1 MYPSEPNR
9 LVSGVI
15 EQTVDELRDL
25 ALEAGDAA
33 GYFPALYV
41 RVTGDIAAGIRD
53 HQFEDGARMERFVD
67 VFAGYYIRARTAQM
81 PVPRCWQATWDVA
94 GDPNLVIVQHL
105 LLGANAHV
113 NHDLAKTVVEVASDD
128 GGGLEAVR
136 DDFDAVNDIL
146 AGSFAGVIRDL
157 DTVSRWSSEAAT
169 LGGGRLFNFSMRVAR
184 SQAWGAAERMRPLD
198 EAGRRAYMSELDE
211 LVSVLAYLITRPI
224 CPVGLAAW
232 LARRFEQRDP
242 RAVTRAMLGT
252 RDTNPVT
259 A

>member
-9 LVSGVI
+9 LVSRVI
-15 EQTVDELRDL
+15 EQTIDELRDL

-53 HQFEDGARMERFVD
+53 HRFEDGARMERFID
-67 VFAGYYIRARTAQM
+67 AFAGYYIRARTART

-94 GDPNLVIVQHL
+94 ADPNLVIVQHL

-113 NHDLAKTVVEVASDD
+113 NHDLAQAVVEVASHH
-128 GGGLEAVR
+128 GGLEAVR

-184 SQAWGAAERMRPLD
+184 SQAWGAAERLYPLD
-198 EAGRRAYMSELDE
+198 EAGRREYMSDLDE

-242 RAVTRAMLGT
+242 RVVTTAMLGT
-252 RDTNPVT
+252 RETNRVRT
-259 A
+259 